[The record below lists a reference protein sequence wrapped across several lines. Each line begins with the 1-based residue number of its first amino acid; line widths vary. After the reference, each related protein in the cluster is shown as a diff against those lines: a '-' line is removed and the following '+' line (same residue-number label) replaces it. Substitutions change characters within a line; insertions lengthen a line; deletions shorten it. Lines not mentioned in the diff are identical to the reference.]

1 MLLIRLHVEH
11 SNFIISIAEETG
23 FPQTCCK
30 MLAACFTFYSGKG
43 CKVFKNLCFSH
54 FISTHSRCWICIL
67 YLPPLPHAL
76 TPHPT
81 YMLTFFP
88 NLVRWRKTFSE
99 KSYSWLESNLPKP
112 LHFLCNIIQTDP
124 QSAQGAVSTCCF
136 CLNTVCSYASALFW
150 KTWWCFLPHTIFLGP
165 STGPLRRAVLGFFL
179 SISVHWLGHCVPKLV
194 YPWPIWR

>member
-43 CKVFKNLCFSH
+43 CKVLKNLCFSH
-54 FISTHSRCWICIL
+54 FISTHSGCWICIL

-136 CLNTVCSYASALFW
+136 CLNTVCSYAPALFW